1 MTTTVTQQGKRFKVS
16 DPGKSKKPITDKH
29 KGKAFDTLS
38 AKDKDELLKA
48 ALKKLGM
55 LDEEDKI
62 K

>member
-1 MTTTVTQQGKRFKVS
+1 MTTVTKQGKRFKVS
-16 DPGKSKKPITDKH
+16 DLSKSEKPITEKH

-48 ALKKLGM
+48 VLKKLGM
-55 LDEEDKI
+55 LDETDKI